1 MEPFRG
7 KSRYQV
13 ESEKETMMTTQDRE
27 TKVVYSYSSGGAG
40 WFVAILLLI
49 VLGVGGLYLY
59 NSGVLTDSNDVSV
72 TIDVPDEIVP
82 AAPAE

>member
-1 MEPFRG
+1 
-7 KSRYQV
+7 
-13 ESEKETMMTTQDRE
+13 MTTQDRE
-27 TKVVYSYSSGGAG
+27 TKVVYSHSSGGAG

-59 NSGVLTDSNDVSV
+59 NSGALTDSNDVSV